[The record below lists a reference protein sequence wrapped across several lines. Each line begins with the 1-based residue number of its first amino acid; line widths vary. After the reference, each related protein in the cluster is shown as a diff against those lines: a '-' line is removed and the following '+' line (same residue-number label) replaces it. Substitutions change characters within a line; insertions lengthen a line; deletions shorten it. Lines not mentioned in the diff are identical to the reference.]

1 MPRRP
6 LLAGNW
12 KMHLTI
18 SEAKKLA
25 SSIAQSAADLQDR
38 DVMIAPPFTALAP
51 VSETLADSKVI
62 LAGQNASWAEQGAFT
77 GDISPLMLKDAGCA
91 MAILGHSE
99 RRHIFAESDEM
110 INRRVKSCLAS
121 GLTPILCIGE
131 TLAERE
137 AGETFKVLEAQLRLG
152 LKEVPIK
159 SEKDI
164 IIAYEPVWAIGT
176 GRTAT
181 AEQAQEVHAF
191 VRNLLED
198 IIEKNIATG
207 IRILYG
213 GSVNAEN
220 VDLLMAQNDVDGA
233 LVGGAAL
240 NAESFDRIIH
250 FQL

>member
-25 SSIAQSAADLQDR
+25 SSIAQSAADVQDR
-38 DVMIAPPFTALAP
+38 DVMISPPFTALAA
-51 VSETLADSKVI
+51 VAETLSDTNII
-62 LAGQNASWAEQGAFT
+62 LAGQNASWAAQGAFT
-77 GDISPLMLKDAGCA
+77 GDISPLMLKDAGCS

-99 RRHIFAESDEM
+99 RRHIFGESNDM
-110 INRRVKSCLAS
+110 INKRVQSCLS
-121 GLTPILCIGE
+121 TDLVPILCIGE
-131 TLAERE
+131 TLEERE
-137 AGETFKVLEAQLRLG
+137 AENTFRVLDKQVRLG
-152 LKEVPIK
+152 LKDVSLKTGNE
-159 SEKDI
+159 I
-164 IIAYEPVWAIGT
+164 IVAYEPVWAIGT
-176 GRTAT
+176 GKTAS
-181 AEQAQEVHAF
+181 ADQAQEVHAF

-198 IIEKNIATG
+198 IFEKNIATE

-220 VDLLMAQNDVDGA
+220 VDVLMAQKDVDGA

-240 NAESFDRIIH
+240 KTESFDRIIH
-250 FQL
+250 FQS